1 MNVVLYMRYS
11 SNNQT
16 EQSIEG
22 QERVCTEY
30 CKRNGYTIVNKYI
43 DRATSALKD
52 VDKRT
57 EFLRMIKD
65 SEKHL
70 WEAVVVY
77 KLDRFARNRYDSA
90 TFKAKLKRNGVKVI
104 SATEN
109 ISDNPEGIIL
119 ESVLE
124 GMAEFYSRELSQKI
138 SRGIRESAY
147 KCHNIGGF
155 VPLGYKVENKKLV
168 IDPATANI
176 VREAFDLYV
185 NGMAIKDICEL
196 FNQKGYRS
204 IKGAKF
210 NKNSFN
216 KIFKNEKYIGVY
228 QCMDV
233 RIEGG
238 VPAII
243 DKDTFEKAQRR
254 RASNAHA
261 PAKSKAKVQYLLSG
275 KLICGHCNTLMV
287 GESGVSHTGKA
298 HYYYTCATRKKKQ
311 ACDKKAIKKDIIER
325 FVTESAMKVLT
336 PETIDRI
343 AEAAIEQNRKDIAND
358 TTISSLTAQ
367 INNTEK
373 SIANLLKLAEKVQ
386 SSDSLAN
393 RLQELEEQKRAL
405 TIQLVDAQ
413 SNYIELE
420 KDHIV
425 WWLSQFTE
433 GNIDDPDYRR
443 QIIDL
448 LVHSV
453 TVYDSPDGFKVTLTL
468 NLVSKGS
475 AGTLESS
482 DLLFNTS
489 FKTTYPNLYFC
500 DTLVGYTIEFQ
511 RE

>member
-1 MNVVLYMRYS
+1 VASLVTVTELLIEAYLPSVYETLGIYIPLIVV
-11 SNNQT
+11 N
-16 EQSIEG
+16 
-22 QERVCTEY
+22 C
-30 CKRNGYTIVNKYI
+30 
-43 DRATSALKD
+43 
-52 VDKRT
+52 
-57 EFLRMIKD
+57 
-65 SEKHL
+65 
-70 WEAVVVY
+70 
-77 KLDRFARNRYDSA
+77 
-90 TFKAKLKRNGVKVI
+90 
-104 SATEN
+104 
-109 ISDNPEGIIL
+109 IIL
-119 ESVLE
+119 
-124 GMAEFYSRELSQKI
+124 GRAEAFAAKNNPIASIFDGIGIGLGFTIALTCLGAARELLGTGAIFGQTLW
-138 SRGIRESAY
+138 GESY
-147 KCHNIGGF
+147 GMLMF
-155 VPLGYKVENKKLV
+155 VLAPGAFLALGYL
-168 IDPATANI
+168 I
-176 VREAFDLYV
+176 VV
-185 NGMAIKDICEL
+185 
-196 FNQKGYRS
+196 
-204 IKGAKF
+204 
-210 NKNSFN
+210 FN

-367 INNTEK
+367 INNVEK

-433 GNIDDPDYRR
+433 GNIDDLDYRR